1 MFHQYCYQGH
11 DSGFHIDNVVYDQFS
26 LSAIVEVLTNPNY
39 DMIAIYFISYAQLR
53 MGATNTT
60 KSIMIG
66 VISLQSSGEL
76 NGYYFMSLATVNQL
90 HGFNWNRLTI
100 DDYIIDSVE
109 EIARSDNQP
118 IMTNGYP
125 IFE

>member
-66 VISLQSSGEL
+66 VISLQSAGEL

-90 HGFNWNRLTI
+90 HVFNL
-100 DDYIIDSVE
+100 D
-109 EIARSDNQP
+109 
-118 IMTNGYP
+118 
-125 IFE
+125 